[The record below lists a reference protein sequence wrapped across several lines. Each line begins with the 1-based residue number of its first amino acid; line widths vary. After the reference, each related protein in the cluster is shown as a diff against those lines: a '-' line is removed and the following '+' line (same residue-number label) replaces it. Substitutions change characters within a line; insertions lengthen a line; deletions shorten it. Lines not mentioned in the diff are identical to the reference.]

1 MPELTVKQLKRN
13 IAGAMH
19 EVDEINRLAHKT
31 GGNLMHTFED
41 YKQAL
46 EGAGPK
52 FKELALDKAAHDPN
66 ISLFDLRRLVD
77 IADPDCV

>member
-1 MPELTVKQLKRN
+1 MTCP
-13 IAGAMH
+13 
-19 EVDEINRLAHKT
+19 INRTIKKRPKGRLAYKM
-31 GGNLMHTFED
+31 GGYFMYTFDD
-41 YKQAL
+41 YKRAL

-77 IADPDCV
+77 IADPDCM